1 MTYYSLIFWLFAL
14 ITVGSASI
22 VVMSKNLIYSV
33 FSLLLTFFGVAG
45 LYVLLSADFIA
56 IVQLIVYVGGILIVL
71 IFGVMLTSSVL
82 TEGLKTNVTNL
93 LLGSVATGALAGLLI
108 LLFTDRNFYPVTDS
122 LTPVPLKEISRLFI
136 VDYLVLFELLGV
148 LLLAALIGA
157 AAIGRKEK
165 V

>member
-1 MTYYSLIFWLFAL
+1 MTYYSLVFWLFAL
-14 ITVGSASI
+14 ITVGSAFI

-33 FSLLLTFFGVAG
+33 FALMLTFFGVAG

-71 IFGVMLTSSVL
+71 IFGVMLTNSVL
-82 TEGLKTNVTNL
+82 TEGIKNSMTNL
-93 LLGSVATGALAGLLI
+93 LLGSIATGALAGLLI
-108 LLFTDRNFYPVTDS
+108 LLFTESGLYTNAAV

-157 AAIGRKEK
+157 ASIGRKEK
-165 V
+165 I

>member
-1 MTYYSLIFWLFAL
+1 MTYYSLVFWLFAL
-14 ITVGSASI
+14 ITVGSAFI

-33 FSLLLTFFGVAG
+33 FALMLTFFGVAG

-71 IFGVMLTSSVL
+71 IFGVMLTNSVL
-82 TEGLKTNVTNL
+82 TEGIKNSMTNL
-93 LLGSVATGALAGLLI
+93 LLGSIATGALAGLLI
-108 LLFTDRNFYPVTDS
+108 LLFTESGLYTNAAV
-122 LTPVPLKEISRLFI
+122 LTPVPLKEISLLFI

-157 AAIGRKEK
+157 ASIGRKEK
-165 V
+165 I

>member
-1 MTYYSLIFWLFAL
+1 MTYYSLVFWLFAL
-14 ITVGSASI
+14 ITVGSAFI

-33 FSLLLTFFGVAG
+33 FALMLTFFGVAG
-45 LYVLLSADFIA
+45 LYLLLSADFIA

-71 IFGVMLTSSVL
+71 IFGVMLTNSVL
-82 TEGLKTNVTNL
+82 TEGIKNSMTNL
-93 LLGSVATGALAGLLI
+93 LLGSIATGALAGLLI
-108 LLFTDRNFYPVTDS
+108 LLFTESGLYTNAAV

-157 AAIGRKEK
+157 ASIGRKEK
-165 V
+165 I

>member
-14 ITVGSASI
+14 ITVGSAFI

-33 FSLLLTFFGVAG
+33 FSLMLTFFGVAG
-45 LYVLLSADFIA
+45 LYVLMSADFIA

-71 IFGVMLTSSVL
+71 IFGVMLTNSVL
-82 TEGLKTNVTNL
+82 TEGMKTSVTNL

-108 LLFTDRNFYPVTDS
+108 LLFTNDNLYPNTGA
-122 LTPVPLKEISRLFI
+122 LTPVPLKDISRLFI
-136 VDYLVLFELLGV
+136 VDYLVLFELLGI

-157 AAIGRKEK
+157 ASIGRKEK

>member
-1 MTYYSLIFWLFAL
+1 MTYYSLVFWLFAL
-14 ITVGSASI
+14 ITVGSAFI

-33 FSLLLTFFGVAG
+33 FALMLTFFGVAG

-71 IFGVMLTSSVL
+71 IFGVMLTNSVL
-82 TEGLKTNVTNL
+82 TEGIKNSMTNL
-93 LLGSVATGALAGLLI
+93 LLGSIATGALAGLLI
-108 LLFTDRNFYPVTDS
+108 LLFTESGLYTNAAI

-157 AAIGRKEK
+157 ASIGRKEK
-165 V
+165 I